1 MTDFNNI
8 IGGLKIASQI
18 PLDVK
23 SVSTLESKIKLLGLN
38 DNLAY
43 TYYDG
48 LKILC
53 LDTRKTY
60 EWRMVKTGEENTGLL
75 TLGDFTYPNGVVSYG
90 LDYSN
95 KKYNFFE
102 VIFEGAMG
110 PAGPAGKGISTIIKT
125 GTVGLVD
132 TYTITYTNNTTST
145 FTVTNGSNGTN
156 GTNGTNGVDATAN
169 NLQKVIT
176 TNYTILDTDNNYT
189 IFVNNGSSNVTI
201 TVPDGLM
208 SNLSI
213 GFIQEGT
220 GDVTFTNSG
229 ISTINTAVGFK
240 IYGQNDCVMLEK
252 KLSTTNYFLLGNTKL

>member
-1 MTDFNNI
+1 MADFNNI
-8 IGGLKIASQI
+8 VGGLNITTQI

-23 SVSTLESKIKLLGLN
+23 TVSLTESALASLGTGN
-38 DNLAY
+38 NKAF

-60 EWRMVKTGEENTGLL
+60 EWREVQTGEENTGLL
-75 TLGDFTYPNGVVSYG
+75 TLGDFTYPNSLVTYGVT
-90 LDYSN
+90 YSN

-102 VIFEGAMG
+102 VIFEGATG

-132 TYTITYTNNTTST
+132 TYTITYTNATTST
-145 FTVTNGSNGTN
+145 FTVTNGTN
-156 GTNGTNGVDATAN
+156 GINGTNGVDATAN

-176 TNYTILDTDNNYT
+176 TNYTISDADNNYT
-189 IFVNNGSSNVTI
+189 IFVNNGSSNITI